1 MSNSTHIQIIQ
12 SYLYEMASDI
22 IDLCKKNDI
31 KIYAVGGTLLGAV
44 RYKGFIPWDDDL
56 DFAVSRADIP
66 KLAELINQT
75 DKYEIHIPEMTKQG
89 NPVRFPKIYRKNTVY
104 KQTESLVSYE
114 QKLFVDIF
122 TIENIPSNVIA
133 RYTHGLIADI
143 LSMIGSYV
151 LFYTEGR
158 DILKKKTIIAS
169 ILIQMIGFVFS
180 FKSYSYWNALAYAH
194 FGKYQDIDTDMV
206 TLPGGA
212 GHYFGEILPK
222 KVFGCGEEIPFQD
235 ISVLSPSLRHEYLL
249 NRYGTDYMIPPDE
262 KNRVNHN
269 IISFE
274 IDGRRI
280 F

>member
-1 MSNSTHIQIIQ
+1 MNNSSHIQIIQ

-22 IDLCKKNDI
+22 IDLCKKNNI

-44 RYKGFIPWDDDL
+44 RYQGFIPWDDDL
-56 DFAVSRADIP
+56 DFAVNRADVP

-75 DKYEIHIPEMTKQG
+75 DKYEIHIPEMDQLG

-122 TIENIPSNVIA
+122 TIENIPSNMIA

-158 DILKKKTIIAS
+158 DILKKKTMIAS
-169 ILIQMIGFVFS
+169 ILIQVIGLIFS

-194 FGKYQDIDTDMV
+194 FGKYQHLDTDMV

-212 GHYFGEILPK
+212 GHYFGEILSRE
-222 KVFGCGEEIPFQD
+222 VFGCGEEIPFQD

-249 NRYGTDYMIPPDE
+249 NRYGADYMVPPDE